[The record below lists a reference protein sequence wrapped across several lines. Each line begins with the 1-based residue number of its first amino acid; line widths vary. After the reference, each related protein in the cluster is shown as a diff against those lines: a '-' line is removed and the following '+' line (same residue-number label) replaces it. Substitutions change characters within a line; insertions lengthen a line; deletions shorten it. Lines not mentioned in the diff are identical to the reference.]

1 VTLRASPP
9 ETFTAA
15 AAHAAAAPDRELRLA
30 LECGVTVRTATPV
43 VVRDLRKRYGGRWA
57 LRGIDLDVEQGEVLT
72 LLGPNGAGKTTTV
85 EILEG
90 VRRRTG
96 GEVAVLGHDPA
107 RDSRELRARVGVVP
121 QSTGA
126 FLDLT
131 PRELVGHFAVFYPAP
146 LPVDH
151 VLEIVG
157 LADERDAQSASLSGG
172 QRRRLDIALG
182 IIGDPEL
189 LFLDEPTTGLDPQAR
204 RATWELVRRFAED
217 GKTIVLTTHYL
228 DEAEALADRAAVI
241 IGGRIVKIG
250 PVGQLGDGTTTP
262 PTVSFARS
270 GPIAG
275 LAPPPLPDGSQMVV
289 SESRIEVRSATPTA
303 VLATLIG
310 WAGAA
315 GITELPELSV
325 HRPTLEDIY
334 LALIEQH
341 HGEEGGVEP

>member
-1 VTLRASPP
+1 
-9 ETFTAA
+9 
-15 AAHAAAAPDRELRLA
+15 
-30 LECGVTVRTATPV
+30 VTVGIANPV
-43 VVRDLRKRYGGRWA
+43 VVRDLRKRYDGKWA
-57 LRGIDLDVEQGEVLT
+57 LRGIDLEVEQGEVLT

-96 GEVAVLGHDPA
+96 GEVAVLGQDPA
-107 RDSRELRARVGVVP
+107 RGSRGLRARVGVVP

-131 PRELVGHFAVFYPAP
+131 PREVVSHFAVFYPAP

-151 VLEIVG
+151 VMEIVG
-157 LADERDAQSASLSGG
+157 LAGEPDVQSASLSGG

-182 IIGDPEL
+182 VIGDPEL

-204 RATWELVRRFAED
+204 RATWELVRRFAER

-250 PVGQLGDGTTTP
+250 PIGQLGDGVTTP

-270 GPIAG
+270 GPVAD
-275 LAPPPLPDGSQMVV
+275 LAPPPLPDGSQLVV
-289 SESRIEVRSATPTA
+289 SESRVQVRSATPTA
-303 VLATLIG
+303 VLAALIA
-310 WAGAA
+310 WADRA
-315 GITELPELSV
+315 GVSELPELAV

-341 HGEEGGVEP
+341 QGEEET

>member
-1 VTLRASPP
+1 VTAG
-9 ETFTAA
+9 TAN
-15 AAHAAAAPDRELRLA
+15 
-30 LECGVTVRTATPV
+30 PV
-43 VVRDLRKRYGGRWA
+43 VVRDLRKRYGSRWA
-57 LRGIDLDVEQGEVLT
+57 LRGIDLEVEQGEILT

-107 RDSRELRARVGVVP
+107 RDSRGLRARVGVVP
-121 QSTGA
+121 QSSGA

-131 PRELVGHFAVFYPAP
+131 PREVVSHFAVFYPAP
-146 LPVDH
+146 LAVDH
-151 VLEIVG
+151 VMEIVG
-157 LADERDAQSASLSGG
+157 LAGERDVQSTSLSGG
-172 QRRRLDIALG
+172 QQRRLDIAVG
-182 IIGDPEL
+182 VIGDPEL
-189 LFLDEPTTGLDPQAR
+189 LFLDEPTTGLDPEAR
-204 RATWELVRRFAED
+204 RATWELVRRFAER

-250 PVGQLGDGTTTP
+250 PVGQLGDLATTP
-262 PTVSFARS
+262 PTVSFARI

-275 LAPPPLPDGSQMVV
+275 LAPPLLPDGSQLVV

-303 VLATLIG
+303 VLAALIA
-310 WAGAA
+310 WADRA
-315 GITELPELSV
+315 GVTELPELAV

-341 HGEEGGVEP
+341 RGEEDA

>member
-1 VTLRASPP
+1 M
-9 ETFTAA
+9 
-15 AAHAAAAPDRELRLA
+15 
-30 LECGVTVRTATPV
+30 TVGIANPV
-43 VVRDLRKRYGGRWA
+43 VVRDLRKRYDGKWA
-57 LRGIDLDVEQGEVLT
+57 LRGIDLEVEQGEVLT

-96 GEVAVLGHDPA
+96 GEVAVLGQDPA
-107 RDSRELRARVGVVP
+107 RGSRGLRARVGVVP

-131 PRELVGHFAVFYPAP
+131 PREVVSHFAVFYPAP

-151 VLEIVG
+151 VMEIVG
-157 LADERDAQSASLSGG
+157 LAGEPDVQSASLSGG

-182 IIGDPEL
+182 VIGDPEL

-204 RATWELVRRFAED
+204 RATWELVRRFAER

-250 PVGQLGDGTTTP
+250 PVRQLGDGVTTP

-270 GPIAG
+270 GPVAD
-275 LAPPPLPDGSQMVV
+275 LAPPPLPDGSQLVV
-289 SESRIEVRSATPTA
+289 SESRVQVRSATPTA
-303 VLATLIG
+303 VLAALIA
-310 WAGAA
+310 WADRA
-315 GITELPELSV
+315 GVSELPELAV

-341 HGEEGGVEP
+341 QGEEET

>member
-1 VTLRASPP
+1 MTVGTAS
-9 ETFTAA
+9 
-15 AAHAAAAPDRELRLA
+15 H
-30 LECGVTVRTATPV
+30 V
-43 VVRDLRKRYGGRWA
+43 VVRDLRKRYGTKWA
-57 LRGIDLDVEQGEVLT
+57 LRGIDLEVEQGEVLT

-96 GEVAVLGHDPA
+96 GDVAVLGHDPG
-107 RDSRELRARVGVVP
+107 RGSRGLRARVGVVP

-131 PRELVGHFAVFYPAP
+131 PREVVSHFAAFYPAP

-151 VLEIVG
+151 VMEIVG

-172 QRRRLDIALG
+172 QQRRLDIALG
-182 IIGDPEL
+182 IIGNPEL

-204 RATWELVRRFAED
+204 RATWELVRRFAER
-217 GKTIVLTTHYL
+217 GKTVVLTTHYL

-250 PVGQLGDGTTTP
+250 PVGQIGDGVTTP
-262 PTVSFARS
+262 PTVSFART
-270 GPIAG
+270 GTLAD
-275 LAPPPLPDGSQMVV
+275 LAPPSLPDGSQLVV
-289 SESRIEVRSATPTA
+289 SQSRIEVRSATPTA
-303 VLATLIG
+303 VLAALIA
-310 WAGAA
+310 WAGRA
-315 GITELPELSV
+315 GATELPELAV

-341 HGEEGGVEP
+341 QDEKET